1 MLADGASTPIW
12 SKVSDVWGRKPILLI
27 AVVAFFIGSTLCATA
42 VSMKMLIVGRAIQG
56 FGGGGLLT
64 LSQIVISDMFS
75 LRERGKY
82 YGFIGM
88 TWAIANSLG
97 PLIGGALSEKVSW
110 RWCFYINRAYT
121 NQLPQEPQLTDYSP
135 LYRSGIR
142 DYCGLSQD
150 PNTKNSTRCRAQS
163 LGLVR

>member
-12 SKVSDVWGRKPILLI
+12 GKVSDIWGRKPILLI

-56 FGGGGLLT
+56 FGGGGLLS

-88 TWAIANSLG
+88 TWAIANSVG

-121 NQLPQEPQLTDYSP
+121 DQLAQESQLTHYSP
-135 LYRSGIR
+135 LHSSSVR
-142 DYCGLSQD
+142 DYCSLSQD
-150 PNTKNSTRCRAQS
+150 RNPQNSTHCRA
-163 LGLVR
+163 